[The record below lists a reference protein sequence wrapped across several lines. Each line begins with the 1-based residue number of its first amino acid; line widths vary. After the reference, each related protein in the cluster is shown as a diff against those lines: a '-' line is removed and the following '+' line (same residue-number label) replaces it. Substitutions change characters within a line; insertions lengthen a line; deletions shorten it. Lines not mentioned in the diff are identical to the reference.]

1 VIEGKSRFVILISL
15 LLLLGFSLTGITT
28 YLVAKN
34 VLHEHISSEILPL
47 TSDNI
52 YSEIQ
57 RDILTTVVAVSSF
70 MAQDTFVRNWIIDGE
85 QDLQEITQYLK
96 SIQERYN
103 TETAFLV
110 SDSTHDYYHSSGL
123 LKQVTQDDPLDSWY
137 FLVEGLSDDFEINVD
152 IDSATPNQ
160 TTFFVN
166 HKINDYQGRYLGAIG
181 VGLSTKVIAEMI
193 ENYQSRY
200 DRQVYFV
207 DVDGKVV
214 LHGKQYRGADDI
226 FSAVGLSEIA
236 SDAINSNS
244 DSYSYD
250 KNGTKVFVNARFIN
264 ELNWYLLVEQMDQ
277 TDSKIKNTFLIN
289 VFIALIVAILIS
301 VLAQLT
307 IGGYQVRL
315 ESMASE
321 DKLTGVNN
329 RHAFDALSQQVMKVA
344 DRRGEALSGVLM
356 DLDHFKTVND
366 RFGHLIGDQ
375 VIARAARSLKNNIR
389 GSDLICRWGGEE
401 FIILLPGSD
410 AEETRLWAEKV
421 RRIIDEDIV
430 FFGEKA
436 MSVTASFGVSRYI
449 VKETRDTFF
458 DRVDTA
464 LYQAKDKGRNRVE
477 VA

>member
-1 VIEGKSRFVILISL
+1 
-15 LLLLGFSLTGITT
+15 
-28 YLVAKN
+28 
-34 VLHEHISSEILPL
+34 
-47 TSDNI
+47 
-52 YSEIQ
+52 
-57 RDILTTVVAVSSF
+57 
-70 MAQDTFVRNWIIDGE
+70 
-85 QDLQEITQYLK
+85 
-96 SIQERYN
+96 
-103 TETAFLV
+103 
-110 SDSTHDYYHSSGL
+110 L

-207 DVDGKVV
+207 DVD
-214 LHGKQYRGADDI
+214 GKQYRGADDI

-329 RHAFDALSQQVMKVA
+329 RHAIDALSQQVMKVA

-375 VIARAARSLKNNIR
+375 VIARAARILKNNIR

-430 FFGEKA
+430 FFGERQCQSRPVLV
-436 MSVTASFGVSRYI
+436 SVVI
-449 VKETRDTFF
+449 
-458 DRVDTA
+458 
-464 LYQAKDKGRNRVE
+464 
-477 VA
+477 